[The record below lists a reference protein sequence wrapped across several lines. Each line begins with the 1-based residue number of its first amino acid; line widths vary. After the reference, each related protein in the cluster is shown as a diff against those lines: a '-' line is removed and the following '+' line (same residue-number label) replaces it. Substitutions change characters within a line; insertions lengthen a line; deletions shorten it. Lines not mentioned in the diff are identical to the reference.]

1 MSLAKQSCLSSRGRS
16 HGGYEHRPSNK
27 ALSISLADRH
37 WLTNLPGKIFSPCIK
52 FGGSRRRGAETH
64 HVQTDTHRHTDR
76 QTDRQTDTHTHTHT
90 HTHTQKAKSTAAACA
105 ITPPGYKSQG
115 SCALRR
121 IIGPA
126 LTNPP
131 ETGPVCT
138 RRR

>member
-1 MSLAKQSCLSSRGRS
+1 MNGPTAAVVIFFLLMCVERLLLSLT
-16 HGGYEHRPSNK
+16 P
-27 ALSISLADRH
+27 
-37 WLTNLPGKIFSPCIK
+37 F
-52 FGGSRRRGAETH
+52 FGM
-64 HVQTDTHRHTDR
+64 
-76 QTDRQTDTHTHTHT
+76 THTCMHACA
-90 HTHTQKAKSTAAACA
+90 HTHTQSKKNAKSTAAACEV
-105 ITPPGYKSQG
+105 TPPGYKSQG